1 MQKHIF
7 PLGFSFAEWDL
18 ASIPK
23 VFPEFTSSRGWR
35 GVFEV
40 SETECKLACS
50 YTHFPGKTVHK
61 YQILDLWPRKGLEK
75 WCRRFPHYNNLLII
89 CDLTFEFCQGVM
101 WWTFLDYCACP
112 LLNTIYWEVDFRR
125 EPRLSTNFPS
135 VWVVVLE
142 ANFP

>member
-18 ASIPK
+18 VSIPK
-23 VFPEFTSSRGWR
+23 VFPEFISSRGWR

-50 YTHFPGKTVHK
+50 YTHFPGNTVHR
-61 YQILDLWPRKGLEK
+61 YQILGLWPREGLEK
-75 WCRRFPHYNNLLII
+75 WCRRFPHHNLLII
-89 CDLTFEFCQGVM
+89 CDRPLGCANVSNNR
-101 WWTFLDYCACP
+101 TFLDYCAFP

-125 EPRLSTNFPS
+125 EPTPSTNFPS
-135 VWVVVLE
+135 VWVVILG